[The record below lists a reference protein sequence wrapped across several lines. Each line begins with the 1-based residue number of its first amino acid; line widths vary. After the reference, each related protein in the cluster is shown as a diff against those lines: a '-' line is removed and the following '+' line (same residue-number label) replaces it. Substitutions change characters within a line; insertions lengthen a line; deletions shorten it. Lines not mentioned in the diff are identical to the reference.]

1 VGGAAPPPP
10 DHRGVTAWRW
20 LLRPAC
26 WLGGHRWDTRRTLR
40 GPVLACRR
48 CGLIVG
54 TPQR

>member
-1 VGGAAPPPP
+1 M
-10 DHRGVTAWRW
+10 AWRW

-26 WLGGHRWDTRRTLR
+26 WLRGHRWDTCRTLW
-40 GPVLACRR
+40 GSVLACRR